1 MLVYLIDGNNVI
13 RANPDWN
20 RLFIDNPENAKN
32 YFVQKVVDYFKDKKN
47 QATIFF
53 DGFSFVYSF
62 SKVSN
67 NVSIK
72 HAKNKTADETILITI
87 EKSKNPKNLVIVTND
102 VPLSSKAKLYQC
114 RLISSDEF
122 INMLASKNVKSKDK
136 PEELSKSEYEYWLRI
151 FRENEED

>member
-1 MLVYLIDGNNVI
+1 MLIYLIDGNNVI
-13 RANPDWN
+13 RANPEWD
-20 RLFIDNPENAKN
+20 RMFLDNKENAKN

-53 DGFSFVYSF
+53 DGFTFVHSF

-102 VPLSSKAKLYQC
+102 NSLISKAKLFQC
-114 RLISSDEF
+114 RHISSNDF
-122 INMLASKNVKSKDK
+122 INKITLKKGSTKDK
-136 PEELSKSEYEYWLRI
+136 PEELSKSDIEYWLRL
-151 FRENEED
+151 FNSNDN